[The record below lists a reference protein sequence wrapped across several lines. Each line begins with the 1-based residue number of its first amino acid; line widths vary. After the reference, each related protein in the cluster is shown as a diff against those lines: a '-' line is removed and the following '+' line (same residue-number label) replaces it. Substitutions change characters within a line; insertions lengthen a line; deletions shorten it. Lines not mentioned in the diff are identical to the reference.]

1 MTRLLLLVP
10 FLLSACVEGAS
21 QPGQARMDQVGTCFA
36 VVTAEEGGTYA
47 LATGV
52 GDGSRAP
59 LGQRLT
65 GLSAAGVDAALA
77 KERKIMDINPECLA
91 IYVKDRAQAAPFK
104 PGL

>member
-1 MTRLLLLVP
+1 MTRVLFLVP
-10 FLLSACVEGAS
+10 LLLSACVEGAS

-36 VVTAEEGGTYA
+36 VVTAEEGGSYT

-65 GLSAAGVDAALA
+65 GLSASEVDAAVA
-77 KERKIMDINPECLA
+77 KERKIMEINPECLA
-91 IYVKDRAQAAPFK
+91 TYVKDRAQAAPFK
-104 PGL
+104 PGA